1 MLYAQRRDTRI
12 FLFFS
17 LSLSLFTFDS
27 ALVSAIY
34 NGREDI
40 NAVEANF
47 FFFWREEEIVGENG
61 VFEHSLVGRMI
72 NNF

>member
-47 FFFWREEEIVGENG
+47 FFFFWREGEIVGENDA
-61 VFEHSLVGRMI
+61 FEHSRMI